1 MESFAMNELCLADQ
15 EGSFRGR
22 MGKGK
27 TSYDDTVDY
36 KSKNLHAER
45 RRREKLS
52 NRLLTLRALVPII
65 TNMNKGTIIED
76 AIAYTQELKKKV
88 EVLTGMLQEMEVPS
102 SEEEIKTR
110 INEIDA
116 CEEMKQSGIKEDVQ
130 VTTIEGD
137 KLWIKIILE
146 KKRGRFSRLM
156 EEMSCFGLELNDSNV
171 TTSKGAMLVT
181 ACVEGALA
189 ETFTVQQTKELL
201 LQTLKGI

>member
-1 MESFAMNELCLADQ
+1 M
-15 EGSFRGR
+15 GR
-22 MGKGK
+22 GK

-52 NRLLTLRALVPII
+52 SRLLTLRALVPII

-76 AIAYTQELKKKV
+76 AI
-88 EVLTGMLQEMEVPS
+88 VLTGMLQEMEVTS
-102 SEEEIKTR
+102 SEEEITTR
-110 INEIDA
+110 INEIGD
-116 CEEMKQSGIKEDVQ
+116 CEEMKRCGIKEDVQ

-156 EEMSCFGLELNDSNV
+156 EKMSCFGLELIDSNL

-181 ACVEGALA
+181 ACVEGALG

-201 LQTLKGI
+201 LQILKGI